1 MRILLTGGAG
11 FIGSALTRELLSRG
25 HEVRVLDLLTYA
37 GIAASLSE
45 LEPDPAYSFVHA
57 DIADPVAVAA
67 IFADFQPEA
76 VAHLAAETHVDRSI
90 DGPAVFVRTNVLG
103 TQVLL
108 DEALATWRALS
119 GEAREAF
126 RFLHVSTD
134 EVFGSLGDE
143 GLFSET
149 SPYDPRSPYAASKA
163 ASDHLVRAWGHTFG
177 LPVII
182 SNCSNNYG
190 PRQFPEKLIP
200 TMILRALRGETLP
213 VYGDGSNVRDWLFV
227 EDHARALADILE
239 RGAPGRTYAVGG
251 DAERS
256 NLQLVRALCDVL
268 DRERPAADGR
278 SHAERIVMVED
289 RPGHDRRYAIDAG
302 RIRKDLGWVA
312 QVEFDE
318 GLERTVRWYLENE
331 TWWAPLVA
339 DQQGLARL
347 GSPRA

>member
-11 FIGSALTRELLSRG
+11 FIGSALTRELLARG
-25 HEVRVLDLLTYA
+25 HQVRVLDLLTYA
-37 GIAASLSE
+37 GVAASLSE
-45 LEPDPAYSFVHA
+45 LDADPAYSFVRA

-67 IFADFQPEA
+67 VFADFRPEA

-90 DGPAVFVRTNVLG
+90 DGPAVFVRTNVVG

-108 DEALATWRALS
+108 DQALAAWRGLS
-119 GEAREAF
+119 GAAAEAF

-134 EVFGSLGDE
+134 EVFGSLGQE
-143 GLFSET
+143 GRFSEA

-177 LPVII
+177 LPTII

-190 PRQFPEKLIP
+190 ARQFPEKLIP
-200 TMILRALRGETLP
+200 TMILRALRGESLP
-213 VYGDGSNVRDWLFV
+213 VYGDGANVRDWLFV

-251 DAERS
+251 DVERT
-256 NLQLVRALCDVL
+256 NLQLVHALCAVL
-268 DRERPAADGR
+268 DRLGPAEDGR
-278 SHAERIVMVED
+278 PHAERILMVED

-302 RIRKDLGWVA
+302 LIRDELGWRP
-312 QVEFDE
+312 QVGFDE
-318 GLERTVRWYLENE
+318 GLERTVRWYLDNPD
-331 TWWAPLVA
+331 WWTPLIA
-339 DQQGLARL
+339 DPQGLNRL
-347 GSPRA
+347 GRL

>member
-11 FIGSALTRELLSRG
+11 FIGSALTREFLARG

-37 GIAASLSE
+37 GVPASLTE
-45 LEPDPAYSFVHA
+45 LEGYPAYSFVRA

-67 IFADFQPEA
+67 VFADFRPEA

-90 DGPAVFVRTNVLG
+90 DGPAVFVRTNVVG

-108 DEALATWRALS
+108 DQALATWRGLS
-119 GEAREAF
+119 GEARDAF

-143 GLFSET
+143 GQFSET
-149 SPYDPRSPYAASKA
+149 TPYDPRSPYSASKA

-177 LPVII
+177 LPVLI

-190 PRQFPEKLIP
+190 ARQFPEKLIP

-227 EDHARALADILE
+227 DDHARALADILE
-239 RGAPGRTYAVGG
+239 RGAASRTYAVGG
-251 DAERS
+251 DAERT
-256 NLQLVRALCDVL
+256 NLQLVHALCAVL
-268 DRERPAADGR
+268 DRLRPSPEGR
-278 SHAERIVMVED
+278 PHAERIQMVKD
-289 RPGHDRRYAIDAG
+289 RPGHDRRYAIDATLIG
-302 RIRKDLGWVA
+302 EELGWRP
-312 QVEFDE
+312 QVDFDE
-318 GLERTVRWYLENE
+318 GLERTVRWYLDHEA
-331 TWWAPLVA
+331 WWAPLVA
-339 DQQGLARL
+339 DPKGLARL
-347 GSPRA
+347 GQL

>member
-11 FIGSALTRELLSRG
+11 FIGSALTRELLTRG

-37 GIAASLSE
+37 GVAASLTE
-45 LEPDPAYSFVHA
+45 LEADPAYSFVRA
-57 DIADPVAVAA
+57 DIADPLAVAA
-67 IFADFQPEA
+67 VFADFHPEA

-90 DGPAVFVRTNVLG
+90 DGPAVFVRTNVVG

-108 DEALATWRALS
+108 DQALATWRGLS
-119 GEAREAF
+119 GDAAEAF

-143 GLFSET
+143 GRFSET

-177 LPVII
+177 LPVMI

-190 PRQFPEKLIP
+190 ARQFPEKLIP
-200 TMILRALRGETLP
+200 TMILRALRGDSLP
-213 VYGDGSNVRDWLFV
+213 VYGDGGNVRDWLFV

-251 DAERS
+251 DAERT
-256 NLQLVRALCDVL
+256 NLQLVHALCGVL
-268 DRERPAADGR
+268 DRLRPASDGG
-278 SHAERIVMVED
+278 SHVERIQMVED
-289 RPGHDRRYAIDAG
+289 RPGHDRRYAIDAAL
-302 RIRKDLGWVA
+302 IRAELGWTP
-312 QVEFDE
+312 QVDFDQ
-318 GLERTVRWYLENE
+318 GLERTVRWYLDNE
-331 TWWAPLVA
+331 AWWGPLVV
-339 DQQGLARL
+339 DSQGLARL
-347 GSPRA
+347 GRL

>member
-11 FIGSALTRELLSRG
+11 FIGSALTRELLTRG

-37 GIAASLSE
+37 GVAASLTE
-45 LEPDPAYSFVHA
+45 LEADPAYSFVRA

-67 IFADFQPEA
+67 VFADFRPEA

-90 DGPAVFVRTNVLG
+90 DGPAVFVRTNVVG

-108 DEALATWRALS
+108 DQALATWRGLS
-119 GEAREAF
+119 DAARDAF

-134 EVFGSLGDE
+134 EVFGSLGEE
-143 GLFSET
+143 GRFSEA

-177 LPVII
+177 LPTII

-190 PRQFPEKLIP
+190 ARQFPEKLIP
-200 TMILRALRGETLP
+200 TMILRALRGESLP
-213 VYGDGSNVRDWLFV
+213 VYGDGGNVRDWLFV

-251 DAERS
+251 DAERT
-256 NLQLVRALCDVL
+256 NLQLVHALCAVL
-268 DRERPAADGR
+268 DRLQPAADGR
-278 SHAERIVMVED
+278 SHAARIQMVED
-289 RPGHDRRYAIDAG
+289 RPGHDRRYAVDAAL
-302 RIRKDLGWVA
+302 IRAELGWRP
-312 QVEFDE
+312 QVSFDE
-318 GLERTVRWYLENE
+318 GLERTVRWYLDTES
-331 TWWAPLVA
+331 WWAPLVA
-339 DQQGLARL
+339 DPQGLTRL
-347 GSPRA
+347 GRL

>member
-11 FIGSALTRELLSRG
+11 FIGSALTRELLARG

-37 GIAASLSE
+37 GVPASLAE
-45 LEPDPAYSFVHA
+45 VEADPAYSFLRA
-57 DIADPVAVAA
+57 DIADPVAVAEV
-67 IFADFQPEA
+67 FADFCPEA

-90 DGPAVFVRTNVLG
+90 DGPAVFVRTNVVG

-108 DEALATWRALS
+108 DEALATWRGLS
-119 GEAREAF
+119 GEARDAF

-143 GLFSET
+143 GRFSET

-177 LPVII
+177 LPVMI

-190 PRQFPEKLIP
+190 ARQFPEKLIP
-200 TMILRALRGETLP
+200 TMILRALRGDALP
-213 VYGDGSNVRDWLFV
+213 VYGDGANVRDWLFV
-227 EDHARALADILE
+227 DDHARALADMLE

-251 DAERS
+251 DAELT
-256 NLQLVRALCDVL
+256 NLQLVHALCDVL
-268 DRERPAADGR
+268 DKVRPAEDGR
-278 SHAERIVMVED
+278 PYSEQIAMVED

-302 RIRKDLGWVA
+302 LISEELGWTP
-312 QVEFDE
+312 QVGFAD
-318 GLERTVRWYLENE
+318 GLERTVRWYLDNE
-331 TWWAPLVA
+331 AWWGPLVA
-339 DQQGLARL
+339 DPRGLARL
-347 GSPRA
+347 GRF

>member
-11 FIGSALTRELLSRG
+11 FIGSALTRELLTRG

-37 GIAASLSE
+37 GVAASLTE
-45 LEPDPAYSFVHA
+45 LEADPAYSFVRA
-57 DIADPVAVAA
+57 DIADPLAVAA
-67 IFADFQPEA
+67 VFADFHPEA

-90 DGPAVFVRTNVLG
+90 DGPAVFVRTNVVG

-108 DEALATWRALS
+108 DQALATWRGLS
-119 GEAREAF
+119 GDAAEAF

-143 GLFSET
+143 GRFSEA

-177 LPVII
+177 LPVMI

-190 PRQFPEKLIP
+190 ARQFPEKLIP
-200 TMILRALRGETLP
+200 TMILRALRGDSLP
-213 VYGDGSNVRDWLFV
+213 VYGDGGNVRDWLFV

-251 DAERS
+251 DAERT
-256 NLQLVRALCDVL
+256 NLQLVHALCGVL
-268 DRERPAADGR
+268 DRLRPASDGG
-278 SHAERIVMVED
+278 SHVERIQMVED
-289 RPGHDRRYAIDAG
+289 RPGHDRRYAIDAAL
-302 RIRKDLGWVA
+302 IRAELGWTP
-312 QVEFDE
+312 QVDFDQ
-318 GLERTVRWYLENE
+318 GLERTVRWYLDNE
-331 TWWAPLVA
+331 AWWGPLVV
-339 DQQGLARL
+339 DSQGLARL
-347 GSPRA
+347 GRL

>member
-11 FIGSALTRELLSRG
+11 FIGSALTRELLARG

-37 GIAASLSE
+37 GVLASLSE
-45 LEPDPAYSFVHA
+45 LEGDPAYSFVRA
-57 DIADPVAVAA
+57 DIADSTAVAA
-67 IFADFQPEA
+67 VVADFQPEA

-90 DGPAVFVRTNVLG
+90 DGPAVFVRTNVVG

-108 DEALATWRALS
+108 DQALTTWRALS
-119 GEAREAF
+119 GEAADAF

-143 GLFSET
+143 GRFSEA

-177 LPVII
+177 LPVMI

-190 PRQFPEKLIP
+190 ARQFPEKLIP

-213 VYGDGSNVRDWLFV
+213 VYGDGANVRDWLFV

-251 DAERS
+251 DAERT
-256 NLQLVRALCDVL
+256 NLQLVHALCAVL
-268 DRERPAADGR
+268 DRLRPAPGGGRYAD
-278 SHAERIVMVED
+278 RIQMVED
-289 RPGHDRRYAIDAG
+289 RPGHDRRYAIDAAL
-302 RIRKDLGWVA
+302 IRAELGWA
-312 QVEFDE
+312 PQVTLDA
-318 GLERTVRWYLENE
+318 GLERTVRWYLDNE
-331 TWWAPLVA
+331 AWWAPLVA
-339 DQQGLARL
+339 DPKGLARL
-347 GSPRA
+347 GRL